1 VDRRPFATTACD
13 AIVDTASL
21 VLALQ
26 QPLLDDVVHWK
37 VTMISTKFALIVL
50 SLATGAAGCAQTAR
64 GVVTDTKQNTAAV
77 RGAVETLDV
86 KTAIIADKTID
97 SGAIDVDTFQDKKV
111 VVLRGSVPTEAQKAK
126 AEQIAR
132 NNATG
137 YTIENRLAVVPN
149 K

>member
-1 VDRRPFATTACD
+1 
-13 AIVDTASL
+13 
-21 VLALQ
+21 
-26 QPLLDDVVHWK
+26 
-37 VTMISTKFALIVL
+37 MISTKFAPTLIVL
-50 SLATGAAGCAQTAR
+50 SLAVGAAGCARTAQ

-132 NNATG
+132 DNATG
-137 YTIENRLAVVPN
+137 YTVENRLAVVPN